1 MSAYQFETVNV
12 PAGAFIGWHDSPGQ
26 VVTGE
31 VIDYNATGGQDFS
44 GATCPQITLRLLEP
58 CSSFNKAGER
68 SDFQV
73 GETVTITA
81 GQANL
86 RRGML
91 AAQPA
96 IGDVLRVT
104 HSGNAKTANGT
115 AKIFSLEIA
124 RGAGAGAQQA
134 PAVDLNPAP
143 VAPLPGAV
151 KVQQPTAVAPF

>member
-1 MSAYQFETVNV
+1 
-12 PAGAFIGWHDSPGQ
+12 
-26 VVTGE
+26 
-31 VIDYNATGGQDFS
+31 
-44 GATCPQITLRLLEP
+44 
-58 CSSFNKAGER
+58 
-68 SDFQV
+68 
-73 GETVTITA
+73 
-81 GQANL
+81 
-86 RRGML
+86 ML

>member
-1 MSAYQFETVNV
+1 
-12 PAGAFIGWHDSPGQ
+12 
-26 VVTGE
+26 
-31 VIDYNATGGQDFS
+31 
-44 GATCPQITLRLLEP
+44 
-58 CSSFNKAGER
+58 
-68 SDFQV
+68 
-73 GETVTITA
+73 
-81 GQANL
+81 
-86 RRGML
+86 ML

-124 RGAGAGAQQA
+124 RGAGTQQA